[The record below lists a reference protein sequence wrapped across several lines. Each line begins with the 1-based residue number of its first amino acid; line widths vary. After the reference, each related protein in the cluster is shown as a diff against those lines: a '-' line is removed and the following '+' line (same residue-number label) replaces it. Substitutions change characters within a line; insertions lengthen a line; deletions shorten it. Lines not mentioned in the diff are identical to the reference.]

1 MDEHTRFFLVRHG
14 RVADHWHDRI
24 YGDLDVPL
32 SPEGEEQSRRAARLF
47 EGIALSA
54 VISSGLARAEFAAR
68 LMREPRGLPRRDDRR
83 LAEIYRGA
91 WAGFGE
97 AEVEAA
103 RPGGW
108 RAWQDAGGLHPPP
121 GGETLQSVRE
131 RVITA
136 LDELAQEARSTR
148 VAVVAHKWV
157 LRVAA
162 CEALALPL
170 DRATELDVPNCG
182 VLVLDWPL
190 RRGSSENLG
199 AGAENGRTT
208 PIMRGIGVERLP
220 VL

>member
-1 MDEHTRFFLVRHG
+1 MDGHTRFFLVRHG
-14 RVADHWHDRI
+14 RVADPWYDRI

-32 SPEGEEQSRRAARLF
+32 SLEGEEQSRRAARLF
-47 EGIALSA
+47 EGIMLSA
-54 VISSGLARAEFAAR
+54 VISSGLARAEYAAR
-68 LMREPRGLPRRDDRR
+68 LIREPRGLPRRDDRR
-83 LAEIYRGA
+83 LAEIYRGE

-131 RVITA
+131 RVVTA
-136 LDELAQEARSTR
+136 LDELAREAGSTR

-170 DRATELDVPNCG
+170 DRSIELDVPNCA

-190 RRGSSENLG
+190 RRGSRERPET
-199 AGAENGRTT
+199 GAENGRTM
-208 PIMRGIGVERLP
+208 PIMHGIGVERLP
-220 VL
+220 AL

>member
-32 SPEGEEQSRRAARLF
+32 SSEGEEQSRHAARLL
-47 EGIALSA
+47 EEIELSA
-54 VISSGLARAEFAAR
+54 VVSSGLARTEYAAR

-83 LAEIYRGA
+83 LAEIYRGE

-97 AEVEAA
+97 AEVEAV

-121 GGETLQSVRE
+121 GGETLLSVRV
-131 RVITA
+131 RVVTA
-136 LDELAQEARSTR
+136 LDELAREAGSTH

-170 DRATELDVPNCG
+170 ERSIELDVPNCS
-182 VLVLDWPL
+182 VLVIDWPL
-190 RRGSSENLG
+190 RRGSHERPG
-199 AGAENGRTT
+199 AGTENGRTR

-220 VL
+220 AL